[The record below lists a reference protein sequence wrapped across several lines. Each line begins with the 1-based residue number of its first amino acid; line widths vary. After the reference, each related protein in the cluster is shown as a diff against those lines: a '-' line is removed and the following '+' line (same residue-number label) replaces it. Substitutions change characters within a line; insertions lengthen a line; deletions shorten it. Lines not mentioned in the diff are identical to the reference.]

1 MAKKQST
8 RLIGLRAYLKF
19 IRPHWLKLS
28 LTLLL
33 FTTAS
38 AVLAG
43 IPVVIGQLVQTLS
56 HSPVN
61 VDQGWFLAWVLVFL
75 SVGHDLLWRAS
86 ELAYRKFLTHLNYDY
101 ENVLFG
107 AVVDKPYQY
116 FVDKL
121 TGKISSYVVMIT
133 NEFRNLL
140 AGVFFNFSGQLVT
153 VIAIFF
159 ILGTLNWQTGLVFLI
174 GIIGMFVV
182 GRYSLAHNMK
192 HEARAADVASDKNG
206 ILYDA
211 VANYASVKAFHT
223 ERQEY
228 KTIEREQTKAFH
240 ANQKAFMSGIIF
252 WSSMSLFVR
261 HLIWP
266 IIVLMNVWFFMHGQ
280 LSIGGLATLLSTVLM
295 FSNTIWNGVWYVSQ
309 LGQQLA
315 RIDEAH
321 VYLFGNTTDIT
332 ANTHERVA
340 APRFREQLVIDNL
353 HFAYPDKPDRSIL
366 RDISLTIKHGEKVG
380 IVGHSG
386 SGKSTLTKILLD
398 FYQVPDGV
406 LMLDGQSV
414 SSEAFARL
422 VSFVPQDTALF
433 HRSIAE
439 NIAYGT
445 DKQCSL
451 DDIKH
456 AAEQACADDFIATLP
471 DGYDTLI
478 GERGTKLSG
487 GQRQRVAIARAI
499 IQNRPILILDEA
511 TSALDSESEV
521 KIQRALDTLWQG
533 KTVIA
538 VAHRLSTLRHMDR
551 IIVMEHGKIIEN
563 GSHTEL
569 IRQKG
574 VYAKLWSHQSG
585 GFIEE

>member
-1 MAKKQST
+1 MKKKPST
-8 RLIGLRAYLKF
+8 RLIGLRAYMRF
-19 IRPHWLKLS
+19 IRPHWLKLT
-28 LTLLL
+28 LTLIL
-33 FTTAS
+33 FTISS
-38 AVLAG
+38 AVLAA
-43 IPVVIGQLVQTLS
+43 IPVVIGQLVQALA
-56 HSPVN
+56 HSPI
-61 VDQGWFLAWVLVFL
+61 DTGYGWFLAWVLVFL
-75 SVGHDLLWRAS
+75 SIGHDFLWRAS
-86 ELAYRKFLTHLNYDY
+86 ELTFRKLLTHINYDY
-101 ENVLFG
+101 ENILFS
-107 AVVDKPYQY
+107 AIINKPYPY

-121 TGKISSYVVMIT
+121 TGKIGSYVVMIT

-153 VIAIFF
+153 IIAILF

-174 GIIGMFVV
+174 GIIGMVLV
-182 GRYSLAHNMK
+182 GKYTLAYNMK
-192 HEARAADVASDKNG
+192 HEGHSADVASDKNG

-211 VANYASVKAFHT
+211 IANYASIKAFHT

-228 KTIEREQTKAFH
+228 KTIEREQTKAFN
-240 ANQKAFMSGIIF
+240 ANQKAFLSGIIF

-280 LSIGGLATLLSTVLM
+280 LSIGGLATLLSTVLL

-315 RIDEAH
+315 RVDEAH
-321 VYLFGNTTDIT
+321 LYLFGETSDILGNNTTQ
-332 ANTHERVA
+332 VP
-340 APRFREQLVIDNL
+340 APSFNRELVINTL
-353 HFAYPDKPDRSIL
+353 NFSYPDKKDHRVL
-366 RDISLTIKHGEKVG
+366 KDISLTVKHGEKIG

-386 SGKSTLTKILLD
+386 SGKSTLTKLLLN
-398 FYQVPDGV
+398 FYKAPHGT
-406 LMLDGQSV
+406 LLLDGQPV

-433 HRSIAE
+433 HRSITE

-445 DKQCSL
+445 DQKCTM
-451 DDIKH
+451 DDVKR
-456 AAEQACADDFIATLP
+456 AASQACADEFIQTLP
-471 DGYDTLI
+471 DGYETLI

-521 KIQRALDTLWQG
+521 KIQQALDTLWKG

-551 IIVMEHGKIIEN
+551 IVVMEHGKIIEN
-563 GSHTEL
+563 GSHAEL
-569 IRQKG
+569 LQQKG
-574 VYAKLWSHQSG
+574 VYATLWTHQSG
-585 GFIEE
+585 GFIDE

>member
-1 MAKKQST
+1 MKKKQPT
-8 RLIGLRAYLKF
+8 RLIGLRAYLRF
-19 IRPHWLKLS
+19 VRPHWPKLI
-28 LTLLL
+28 LTLVL
-33 FTTAS
+33 FTGAS
-38 AVLAG
+38 AVLAA
-43 IPVVIGQLVQTLS
+43 IPVVIGQLVQILAHT
-56 HSPVN
+56 PV
-61 VDQGWFLAWVLVFL
+61 DTGKGWWLAWVLVFL
-75 SVGHDLLWRAS
+75 SVGHDILWRLS
-86 ELAYRKFLTHLNYDY
+86 ELTYRKLLTHLNYDY

-107 AVVDKPYQY
+107 AVIDKPYQY

-121 TGKISSYVVMIT
+121 TGKIGSYIVMMT

-159 ILGTLNWQTGLVFLI
+159 ILGTLNWQTGLVFFL
-174 GIIGMFVV
+174 GIVGMVVV
-182 GRYSLAHNMK
+182 GKYSLAYNMK
-192 HEARAADVASDKNG
+192 QEAHSADVASDKNG

-211 VANYASVKAFHT
+211 IANYASVKAFHT

-228 KTIEREQTKAFH
+228 ATIEREQTKAFH
-240 ANQKAFMSGIIF
+240 ANQSAFLSGIIF

-295 FSNTIWNGVWYVSQ
+295 FSNTIWNGVWYISQ

-321 VYLFGNTTDIT
+321 LYLFGKTADIFT
-332 ANTHERVA
+332 RLQARIS
-340 APRFREQLVIDNL
+340 APAFNEQITIKNL
-353 HFAYPDKPDRSIL
+353 NFSYPDKPDRL
-366 RDISLTIKHGEKVG
+366 VLQDISLTINHGEKIGV
-380 IVGHSG
+380 VGHSG
-386 SGKSTLTKILLD
+386 SGKSTLTKLLLD
-398 FYQVPDGV
+398 FYQAPEGT
-406 LMLDGQSV
+406 LLLDGNPV

-433 HRSIAE
+433 HRSITE

-445 DKQCSL
+445 DKKSSMA
-451 DDIKH
+451 DVKH
-456 AAEQACADDFIATLP
+456 AAKQACADDFIDTLP

-563 GSHTEL
+563 GSHAEL
-569 IRQKG
+569 LQQKG
-574 VYAKLWSHQSG
+574 VYAKLWTHQSG

>member
-1 MAKKQST
+1 M
-8 RLIGLRAYLKF
+8 RAYLRF
-19 IRPHWLKLS
+19 IRPHWLKLV
-28 LTLLL
+28 LTLVL
-33 FTTAS
+33 FTVAS
-38 AVLAG
+38 AVLAA
-43 IPVVIGQLVQTLS
+43 IPVVIGQLVQVLS
-56 HSPVN
+56 HSPVDTSN
-61 VDQGWFLAWVLVFL
+61 GWILAWVLVCL

-86 ELAYRKFLTHLNYDY
+86 ELTYRKLLTQLNYDY

-107 AVVDKPYQY
+107 SVIDKPYQY

-121 TGKISSYVVMIT
+121 TGKIGSYVVMIT

-140 AGVFFNFSGQLVT
+140 AGIFFNFSGQLVT
-153 VIAIFF
+153 LIAILF

-174 GIIGMFVV
+174 GIIGMIIV
-182 GRYSLAHNMK
+182 GKYTLAYNMK
-192 HEARAADVASDKNG
+192 HEGHSADVASDKNG

-211 VANYASVKAFHT
+211 IANYASIKAFHT

-228 KTIEREQTKAFH
+228 KTIEHEQAKAFQ
-240 ANQKAFMSGIIF
+240 ANQKAFLSGIIF

-295 FSNTIWNGVWYVSQ
+295 FSNTIWNGVWYISQ

-321 VYLFGNTTDIT
+321 LYLFGETTNIVRESG
-332 ANTHERVA
+332 ARIE
-340 APRFREQLVIDNL
+340 APVFNNKLTIDKLN
-353 HFAYPDKPDRSIL
+353 FSYPDKPDHLVLS
-366 RDISLTIKHGEKVG
+366 DVSLTIKHGEKIG

-386 SGKSTLTKILLD
+386 SGKSTLTKLLLD
-398 FYQVPDGV
+398 FYQAPKGA
-406 LMLDGQSV
+406 LLLDGKSV
-414 SSEAFARL
+414 SSKAFARL

-433 HRSIAE
+433 HRSIAD

-445 DKQCSL
+445 DHPCSME
-451 DDIKH
+451 DVRH
-456 AAEQACADDFIATLP
+456 AASQACADEFITTLP

-521 KIQRALDTLWQG
+521 KIQQALDSLWHD

-551 IIVMEHGKIIEN
+551 IVVMEHGKIIEN
-563 GSHTEL
+563 GSHIEL
-569 IRQKG
+569 LEQKG
-574 VYAKLWSHQSG
+574 VYAKLWAHQSG
-585 GFIEE
+585 GFIDE